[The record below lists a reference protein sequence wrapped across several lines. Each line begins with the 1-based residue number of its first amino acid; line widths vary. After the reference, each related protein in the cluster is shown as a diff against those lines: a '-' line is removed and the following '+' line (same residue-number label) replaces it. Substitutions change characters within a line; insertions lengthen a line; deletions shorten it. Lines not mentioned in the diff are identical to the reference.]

1 MNNLEK
7 IVLLNWYADEN
18 IDFVLKKNQK
28 IYAQEERA
36 GLDYDK
42 IHKKNDLYDIKTVQG
57 LIEYIDECD
66 ISDLKIYSKN
76 THIHQGS
83 LNPEI
88 LIVNDFPN
96 SEEEDWSNNILDE
109 DCKELLVK
117 MLRAI
122 NVELKENTIINT
134 FFWRTPGDRRPTSNE
149 IDKCRPFFYKIIEL
163 LKPKYIISLGDLA
176 LSVLMESEVNF
187 IDSRGKTFN
196 NKKMNIPIFPLFH
209 PRVLIKQPSL
219 KRLAWE
225 DLKIIAN
232 EIK

>member
-28 IYAQEERA
+28 IYTQEERA

>member
-7 IVLLNWYADEN
+7 IVLLNWYVDEN
-18 IDFVLKKNQK
+18 INFVLENNQK
-28 IYAQEERA
+28 NHSSNERSII
-36 GLDYDK
+36 DYDETQ
-42 IHKKNDLYDIKTVQG
+42 KKNDLRDVKTVQG
-57 LIEYIDECD
+57 LLEYIDQCD
-66 ISDLKIYSKN
+66 ISDLKIYSKH

-96 SEEEDWSNNILDE
+96 SEQEDQSNNILDVE
-109 DCKELLVK
+109 CKKLLVN
-117 MLRAI
+117 MLGAI
-122 NVELKENTIINT
+122 NINLGENAIINT
-134 FFWRTPGDRRPTSNE
+134 FFWRTPGDRRPTLKE
-149 IDKCRPFFYKIIEL
+149 IDKCKPFFHKIIEL
-163 LKPKYIISLGDLA
+163 LAPKYIISLGDLT
-176 LSVLMESEVNF
+176 LSTLMESEVNF
-187 IDSRGKTFN
+187 IDSRGKALI

>member
-28 IYAQEERA
+28 IYTQEERA
-36 GLDYDK
+36 GVDYDK

>member
-28 IYAQEERA
+28 IYTQEERA

-187 IDSRGKTFN
+187 IDSRGKTFK

>member
-1 MNNLEK
+1 MGSFLLSAGEK
-7 IVLLNWYADEN
+7 GKRYSLPNSRIMVHQPSAGFQGQATDIQIHAKEILSLKERLN
-18 IDFVLKKNQK
+18 
-28 IYAQEERA
+28 
-36 GLDYDK
+36 
-42 IHKKNDLYDIKTVQG
+42 
-57 LIEYIDECD
+57 
-66 ISDLKIYSKN
+66 KIYSKH

-96 SEEEDWSNNILDE
+96 SEEEDQSNNILAE
-109 DCKELLVK
+109 DCKELLIK
-117 MLRAI
+117 MLGAI

-163 LKPKYIISLGDLA
+163 LAPKYIISLGDLA

-187 IDSRGKTFN
+187 IDSRGKTLN

>member
-176 LSVLMESEVNF
+176 LSVLMEREVNF

>member
-28 IYAQEERA
+28 IYTQEERA

-196 NKKMNIPIFPLFH
+196 NKKMNFPIFPLFH

>member
-28 IYAQEERA
+28 IYTQEERA

-76 THIHQGS
+76 THIYQGS

>member
-1 MNNLEK
+1 ML
-7 IVLLNWYADEN
+7 
-18 IDFVLKKNQK
+18 
-28 IYAQEERA
+28 
-36 GLDYDK
+36 
-42 IHKKNDLYDIKTVQG
+42 
-57 LIEYIDECD
+57 EYIDQCD
-66 ISDLKIYSKN
+66 ISDLKIYSKH

-96 SEEEDWSNNILDE
+96 SEQEDQSNNILDVE
-109 DCKELLVK
+109 CKKLLVN
-117 MLRAI
+117 MLGAI
-122 NVELKENTIINT
+122 NINLGENAIINT
-134 FFWRTPGDRRPTSNE
+134 FFWRTPGDRRPTLKE
-149 IDKCRPFFYKIIEL
+149 IDKCKPFFHKIIEL
-163 LKPKYIISLGDLA
+163 LAPKYIISLGDLT
-176 LSVLMESEVNF
+176 LSTLMESEVNF
-187 IDSRGKTFN
+187 IDSRGKALI

>member
-7 IVLLNWYADEN
+7 IVLLNWYVDEN
-18 IDFVLKKNQK
+18 INFVLENNQK
-28 IYAQEERA
+28 NHSSNERSIIDYAETQ
-36 GLDYDK
+36 
-42 IHKKNDLYDIKTVQG
+42 KKNDLRDVKTVQG
-57 LIEYIDECD
+57 LLEYIDKCD
-66 ISDLKIYSKN
+66 ISDQKIYSKH

-96 SEEEDWSNNILDE
+96 SEQEDQSNNILDVE
-109 DCKELLVK
+109 CKKLLVN
-117 MLRAI
+117 MLGAI
-122 NVELKENTIINT
+122 NINLGENAIINT
-134 FFWRTPGDRRPTSNE
+134 FFWRTPGDRRPTLKE
-149 IDKCRPFFYKIIEL
+149 IDKCKPFFHKIIEL
-163 LKPKYIISLGDLA
+163 LAPKYIISLGDLT
-176 LSVLMESEVNF
+176 LSTLMESEVNF
-187 IDSRGKTFN
+187 IDPRGKALI

>member
-28 IYAQEERA
+28 IYTQEERA

-122 NVELKENTIINT
+122 NVELKQNTIINT

>member
-7 IVLLNWYADEN
+7 IVLLNWYVDEN
-18 IDFVLKKNQK
+18 INFVLENNQK
-28 IYAQEERA
+28 NHSSNERSIIDYAETQ
-36 GLDYDK
+36 
-42 IHKKNDLYDIKTVQG
+42 KKNDLRDVKTVQG
-57 LIEYIDECD
+57 LLEYIDQCD
-66 ISDLKIYSKN
+66 ISDLKIYSKH

-96 SEEEDWSNNILDE
+96 SEQEDQSNNILDVE
-109 DCKELLVK
+109 CKKLLVN
-117 MLRAI
+117 MLGAI
-122 NVELKENTIINT
+122 NINLGENAIINT
-134 FFWRTPGDRRPTSNE
+134 FFWRTPGDRRPTLKE
-149 IDKCRPFFYKIIEL
+149 IDKCKPFFHKIIEL
-163 LKPKYIISLGDLA
+163 LAPKYIISLGDLT
-176 LSVLMESEVNF
+176 LSTLMESEVNF
-187 IDSRGKTFN
+187 IDSRGKALI

>member
-28 IYAQEERA
+28 IYTQEERA

-42 IHKKNDLYDIKTVQG
+42 IHKKKDLYDIKTVQG

>member
-28 IYAQEERA
+28 IYTQEECA

-187 IDSRGKTFN
+187 IDSRGKTLN
-196 NKKMNIPIFPLFH
+196 NKKMNTPIFPLFH

>member
-28 IYAQEERA
+28 IYTQEERA

-187 IDSRGKTFN
+187 IDSRGKTIN

>member
-7 IVLLNWYADEN
+7 IVLLNWYVDEN
-18 IDFVLKKNQK
+18 INFVLKNNQK
-28 IYAQEERA
+28 KYSSKELL
-36 GLDYDK
+36 GVDSDK
-42 IHKKNDLYDIKTVQG
+42 VHKKNDLGNVKTVQG
-57 LIEYIDECD
+57 LIEYIDQCD
-66 ISDLKIYSKN
+66 ISDLKTYSKF

-96 SEEEDWSNNILDE
+96 SEEEDQSNNLLAE
-109 DCKELLVK
+109 DCKKLLVN
-117 MLRAI
+117 MLGAI
-122 NVELKENTIINT
+122 NIDLAENTIINT
-134 FFWRTPGDRRPTSNE
+134 FFWRTPGDRRPTLNE
-149 IDKCRPFFYKIIEL
+149 INNCKPFFDKIIEL

-176 LSVLMESEVNF
+176 LNTLMESEINF
-187 IDSRGKTFN
+187 IDSRGKALN

>member
-7 IVLLNWYADEN
+7 IVLLNWYVDEN
-18 IDFVLKKNQK
+18 IDFALEKNQK
-28 IYAQEERA
+28 KHSQEERA
-36 GLDYDK
+36 GANYNK
-42 IHKKNDLYDIKTVQG
+42 VHKKNDLYDIKTVQG
-57 LIEYIDECD
+57 LIEYIDKCD
-66 ISDLKIYSKN
+66 ISDLEIYSKH
-76 THIHQGS
+76 THIHQGN

-96 SEEEDWSNNILDE
+96 SEEEDQSNNILAE

-117 MLRAI
+117 MLGAI
-122 NVELKENTIINT
+122 NVEFKENAIINT

-163 LKPKYIISLGDLA
+163 LSPKYIISLGDLA
-176 LSVLMESEVNF
+176 LSMLMESEVNF
-187 IDSRGKTFN
+187 VDSRGKTLN

>member
-1 MNNLEK
+1 M
-7 IVLLNWYADEN
+7 
-18 IDFVLKKNQK
+18 
-28 IYAQEERA
+28 
-36 GLDYDK
+36 
-42 IHKKNDLYDIKTVQG
+42 
-57 LIEYIDECD
+57 IEYIDECD

-122 NVELKENTIINT
+122 NVELKQNTIINT